1 MYLKP
6 IVEMDIFKIIDKFN
20 PNKGV
25 GNDNIGD
32 FIVKKKKKK
41 KTANEI
47 MEPLTMIF
55 NLSIS
60 TGIVPKNLK
69 IAKAI

>member
-41 KTANEI
+41 KKQQMKSWSLLQWYLI
-47 MEPLTMIF
+47 YQFQRGLF
-55 NLSIS
+55 Q
-60 TGIVPKNLK
+60 K
-69 IAKAI
+69 I